1 MFELKQDY
9 WYTKKYF
16 QHFLPISTLSKMYI
30 LDNLLHRY
38 NYKKTKKK
46 GSPDHGL
53 CEEKLI
59 GVFSIDRKITQLL
72 QREKD
77 NSWEA

>member
-1 MFELKQDY
+1 
-9 WYTKKYF
+9 
-16 QHFLPISTLSKMYI
+16 MYI
-30 LDNLLHRY
+30 LDHLLHRY

-46 GSPDHGL
+46 GSQDHGL

-77 NSWEA
+77 YLSLTVGKLKSFYNI